1 MHQVKFFKG
10 IESEITELQNQIND
24 WLKSEGVKVV
34 NIFGNIAPQ
43 TIRAGAGGER
53 QFPPSDVF
61 IAVVYEST

>member
-10 IESEITELQNQIND
+10 IETEITDLQDQVND
-24 WLKSEGVKVV
+24 WLSSEGIKVV

-53 QFPPSDVF
+53 QFPPSDLF
-61 IAVVYEST
+61 IAVVYERG